1 MRPSAGMNFG
11 GRYALDSRIAVGG
24 MGEVWQATDTVIGRQ
39 VAIKILK
46 DEYLGDPGFLERF
59 RAEAR
64 HAALVNHE
72 GIANVYDYGEEDGS
86 AYLVMELVPGEP
98 LSSVLERERTLPID
112 RVLDIVA
119 QTSVALQA
127 AHAAGLVHRDIK
139 PGNLL
144 ITPENRV
151 KITDFGIARIADQ
164 VPLTATGQ
172 VMGTVQYLSPEQAS
186 GHPASPSTDIYSLG
200 IVAYEALAGKR
211 PFTGES
217 QVAIAM
223 AQINDAPPPLP
234 ETIAEPVRN
243 LVMSSIAKKP
253 SDRPDSAANLAR
265 AAQALRRGDVQSAG
279 AAVPAISA
287 GLPAADATMVLP
299 RAAEPGATTV
309 LNIPSTT
316 PSEERKSKRSAWTWP
331 LIALVAVLVLVLGS
345 SIVALVSGGTGGG
358 GSSSSMTSTST
369 RTSSTATPTRS
380 SGTPTPTPTLIKVD
394 KAAYIGKTAE
404 EASSALQ
411 ALGMGVNLKQE
422 KAAPNA
428 GLVGKV
434 YDLNPTGNLKI
445 GELITVLYYGPTPTI
460 TPPGPPTLSPPVAGN
475 VVVAGDAFTVA
486 WSVYNQCPA
495 GSPLVNYTINVSGGE
510 SRTVGAGET
519 SAGGFIA
526 PEAPGTSANIT
537 MQVLCGELPSGVGG
551 ALTININ

>member
-394 KAAYIGKTAE
+394 KAAYVGKTAE

-475 VVVAGDAFTVA
+475 VVVAGDTFTVA
-486 WSVYNQCPA
+486 WSVYNQCPS
-495 GSPLVNYTINVSGGE
+495 GSPLVNYTINIPW
-510 SRTVGAGET
+510 GAPITIGSGET
-519 SAGGFIA
+519 SYLLNA
-526 PEAPGTSANIT
+526 PNAPGTSANIT

>member
-279 AAVPAISA
+279 AAVPAQ
-287 GLPAADATMVLP
+287 
-299 RAAEPGATTV
+299 TV
-309 LNIPSTT
+309 HS
-316 PSEERKSKRSAWTWP
+316 
-331 LIALVAVLVLVLGS
+331 
-345 SIVALVSGGTGGG
+345 
-358 GSSSSMTSTST
+358 
-369 RTSSTATPTRS
+369 
-380 SGTPTPTPTLIKVD
+380 
-394 KAAYIGKTAE
+394 
-404 EASSALQ
+404 
-411 ALGMGVNLKQE
+411 
-422 KAAPNA
+422 
-428 GLVGKV
+428 
-434 YDLNPTGNLKI
+434 
-445 GELITVLYYGPTPTI
+445 
-460 TPPGPPTLSPPVAGN
+460 
-475 VVVAGDAFTVA
+475 
-486 WSVYNQCPA
+486 
-495 GSPLVNYTINVSGGE
+495 
-510 SRTVGAGET
+510 
-519 SAGGFIA
+519 
-526 PEAPGTSANIT
+526 
-537 MQVLCGELPSGVGG
+537 
-551 ALTININ
+551 